1 MTNIYVCLDCGRIT
15 RWVEDSEHSS
25 IDCYCGNF
33 AFLVTIG
40 CALLKKDVACVNIN
54 SQFCNTCVYNPKNV
68 LKKQFYKHDY
78 FKDVKGKGSSYYA
91 ERMYNSL
98 PRM

>member
-1 MTNIYVCLDCGRIT
+1 MKTYVCLDCGRVT
-15 RWVEDSEHSS
+15 NCSDDENFTS